1 MGCPVTYVLGGPCTL
16 CPVADHR
23 DDEHPE
29 CEECGGTFMPLNEEG
44 VCPDC
49 VHEDALAEAEA

>member
-1 MGCPVTYVLGGPCTL
+1 MTYQLGDPCTL

-29 CEECGGTFMPLNEEG
+29 CEECAGTYMPLNADG
-44 VCPDC
+44 VCADC
-49 VHEDALAEAEA
+49 VEEDRLMAAEVQDQ